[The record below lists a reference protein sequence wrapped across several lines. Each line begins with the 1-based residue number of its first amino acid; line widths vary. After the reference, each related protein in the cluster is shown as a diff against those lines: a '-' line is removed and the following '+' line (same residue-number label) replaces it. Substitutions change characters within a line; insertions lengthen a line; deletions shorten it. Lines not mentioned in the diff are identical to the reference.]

1 MLERDG
7 PSVTLTHTYKCWLV
21 KHRHELWSLACNSI
35 TIAFISWCEK
45 INTWCERD
53 ATRFVEMSVLYA
65 ACDAYRCDDTCQHF
79 ILVTG
84 LFILL
89 PVKSLTLVEKANKI
103 YFCSRQEYFKFI
115 PVSFFMI
122 YHLFDVP
129 VVSGA
134 QFFYMWLYCWL
145 WYHQSALYQ
154 WPVTDVIAG
163 GGCRKR
169 RVCFPRALTSGVT
182 PVWPAVSL
190 DQIQNREVNPPFCLL
205 HKAPTAPPALSS
217 DCLAVC
223 V

>member
-1 MLERDG
+1 
-7 PSVTLTHTYKCWLV
+7 
-21 KHRHELWSLACNSI
+21 
-35 TIAFISWCEK
+35 
-45 INTWCERD
+45 
-53 ATRFVEMSVLYA
+53 MSVLYE

-134 QFFYMWLYCWL
+134 SVLL
-145 WYHQSALYQ
+145 HVALLLTVISSGRPV
-154 WPVTDVIAG
+154 PVT
-163 GGCRKR
+163 C
-169 RVCFPRALTSGVT
+169 
-182 PVWPAVSL
+182 
-190 DQIQNREVNPPFCLL
+190 
-205 HKAPTAPPALSS
+205 H
-217 DCLAVC
+217 
-223 V
+223 